1 MSIQA
6 LSWCVNQKC
15 DTTTTKLILFI
26 LSNYADENQS
36 CYPSEKHIAKL
47 AGVSDRTVRR
57 SLRYLED
64 FGLLRIE
71 HQQGTSNRYYLSVDT
86 HVQPPVDNTVQRLR
100 TPVTNNTK
108 GKTKEIYSAEFEEF
122 WKVYPRKENKRESFK
137 KWKKA
142 VEDITE
148 KKLLVYTIRFAE
160 KVQRDNT
167 QEKYIPHPT
176 TWLNQGRYED
186 FKKIETKNSLNNIA
200 G

>member
-64 FGLLRIE
+64 FGLLRIK
-71 HQQGTSNRYYLSVDT
+71 HQQGTSNRYFLSVDT
-86 HVQPPVDNTVQRLR
+86 HVQPPMDTTVQTLR

-108 GKTKEIYSAEFEEF
+108 GKTKDIYSAEFEEF

>member
-1 MSIQA
+1 MYKRQ
-6 LSWCVNQKC
+6 
-15 DTTTTKLILFI
+15 
-26 LSNYADENQS
+26 
-36 CYPSEKHIAKL
+36 
-47 AGVSDRTVRR
+47 
-57 SLRYLED
+57 
-64 FGLLRIE
+64 
-71 HQQGTSNRYYLSVDT
+71 
-86 HVQPPVDNTVQRLR
+86 
-100 TPVTNNTK
+100 
-108 GKTKEIYSAEFEEF
+108 EIYSAEFEEF
-122 WKVYPRKENKRESFK
+122 WKAYPRKENKRESFK

-142 VEDITE
+142 VVDITE

>member
-6 LSWCVNQKC
+6 LSWCVKQKC

-36 CYPSEKHIAKL
+36 CYPSEKHIAEL
-47 AGVSDRTVRR
+47 AGISDRTVRR

-64 FGLLRIE
+64 FGFLRIE
-71 HQQGTSNRYYLSVDT
+71 HQQGTSNRYHLSVDID
-86 HVQPPVDNTVQRLR
+86 VQPPVDTTVRNNR
-100 TPVTNNTK
+100 TLVTNNTK
-108 GKTKEIYSAEFEEF
+108 GNTKDIYSIEFEEF
-122 WKVYPRKENKRESFK
+122 WKVYPRKENKRESYK
-137 KWKKA
+137 KWQKVVK
-142 VEDITE
+142 EITE

-186 FKKIETKNSLNNIA
+186 FKKMENKTSLNNIA